1 MVSALCG
8 EGKYVTHTGD
18 HLFPPIVKVLTTII
32 YVAIWSLAM
41 DISSSFFPAARDS
54 AAAKVEASAAPEDL
68 AAAVGLEASAAVGL
82 EASAAMGLAEASGKA
97 LEEALPLLKC
107 LPQGHRPVKIVCNL
121 MTMVVKAGRPTPTQ
135 V

>member
-1 MVSALCG
+1 
-8 EGKYVTHTGD
+8 
-18 HLFPPIVKVLTTII
+18 
-32 YVAIWSLAM
+32 M
-41 DISSSFFPAARDS
+41 DISSSFFPAARAS
-54 AAAKVEASAAPEDL
+54 AAAEVEVSAAPEDL
-68 AAAVGLEASAAVGL
+68 VGLEASAAVGL

-107 LPQGHRPVKIVCNL
+107 LPQGHHPVKIVCNL

>member
-18 HLFPPIVKVLTTII
+18 HLFPPIVKVFTTII

-82 EASAAMGLAEASGKA
+82 AEASGKA

-107 LPQGHRPVKIVCNL
+107 LPQGHR
-121 MTMVVKAGRPTPTQ
+121 
-135 V
+135 

>member
-1 MVSALCG
+1 MS
-8 EGKYVTHTGD
+8 
-18 HLFPPIVKVLTTII
+18 LTQ
-32 YVAIWSLAM
+32 AITSFLLLSRCLPQSYM